1 MVVLMVTAAP
11 SEQDAEPFLDVLVGT
26 PYSLPTES
34 YPALAE
40 MTTRLRRARRDLDKA
55 VDTANKMG
63 LVAEL
68 DRAHAVFTVF
78 ESNSLEFEGPDLA
91 GTYDA
96 IESSEGQEVIRSLNA
111 NLLPEVLKRD
121 PEAFAAIG
129 LEMAR
134 VVANR
139 YVLTGGRGMSQ
150 SDLRSL
156 HSIVVKGSWYAG
168 QYRSFEAGISDSEHK
183 PFPTYSIPQAMGDYA
198 SWSQKEFDQDLAIL
212 RAAIGH
218 AWFTH
223 VHPFQDGNGRVARL
237 TTNVMLGQ
245 DGLPPAIVKARS
257 QRGQY
262 LAALSHSDEGGD
274 ILPLT
279 GLFLDTVERYIGEL
293 RKPRIF
299 QRMFDDLVQRR
310 GDSYFDW
317 YCACVSDFLQR
328 LGTELALS
336 NLTLHPID
344 QATREVFNQLRRDS
358 IGYNRYPAVLMAIVT
373 DDDSQELA
381 LYQTETATP
390 PTRTLRRPEDDDAV
404 PSIRFALRNPS
415 YSLSPWR
422 RAKATEV
429 NGLQQV
435 WVQPD
440 RPVKL
445 FVDDLRGRSQRP
457 IATGAPQLA
466 DRIRRAFSDRFIVP
480 REFHGST
487 RWMSRVNGGP
497 G

>member
-1 MVVLMVTAAP
+1 M
-11 SEQDAEPFLDVLVGT
+11 PFLEVLNGT
-26 PYSLPTES
+26 PYSLPSEAA
-34 YPALAE
+34 PALVE
-40 MTTRLRRARRDLDKA
+40 MTKRLRNVRRGLDRAIEQARR
-55 VDTANKMG
+55 MG
-63 LVAEL
+63 LIAEL

-91 GTYDA
+91 GTLDA
-96 IESSEGQEVIRSLNA
+96 IESTEGQAVIRSLNA
-111 NLLPEVLKRD
+111 NLLPEVLRRD

-139 YVLTGGRGMSQ
+139 YVRAGNRGMSQ

-168 QYRSFEAGISDSEHK
+168 QYRSFDAAIADSLHK
-183 PFPTYSIPQAMGDYA
+183 PFPTYAIPQAMGDYA
-198 SWSQKEFDQDLAIL
+198 AWSQKVFSQDLAIL

-293 RKPRIF
+293 RKPRVF
-299 QRMFDDLVQRR
+299 QKMFNEIVQRR
-310 GDSYFDW
+310 GDSYFEW
-317 YCACVSDFLQR
+317 YRSCVRDFLER

-344 QATREVFNQLRRDS
+344 EVTREVFNQLRRDAARDAGS
-358 IGYNRYPAVLMAIVT
+358 PAVLMAIVT
-373 DDDSQELA
+373 DDNGQELA
-381 LYQTETATP
+381 LYQTRTATP
-390 PTRTLRRPEDDDAV
+390 PSRTLQRPEDEEAV
-404 PSIRFALRNPS
+404 PAIRFALRNAP

-422 RAKATEV
+422 RARATEV
-429 NGLQQV
+429 HGLQRV

-440 RPVKL
+440 RPVRL
-445 FVDDLRGRSQRP
+445 FIDGLEGQTQQSVM
-457 IATGAPQLA
+457 TGVPELA
-466 DRIRRAFSDRFIVP
+466 DRIARAFAGEFMVP
-480 REFHGST
+480 REYHGSS

>member
-1 MVVLMVTAAP
+1 VVAGS
-11 SEQDAEPFLDVLVGT
+11 SEQSEAPFLEVLDGT
-26 PYSLPTES
+26 PYSLPSEAA
-34 YPALAE
+34 PALGE
-40 MTTRLRRARRDLDKA
+40 MTKRLRKVRRDLDKA
-55 VDTANKMG
+55 IDAARRMG

-96 IESSEGQEVIRSLNA
+96 IESTEGQAVIRSLNA
-111 NLLPEVLKRD
+111 NLLPEVLRRD

-139 YVLTGGRGMSQ
+139 YVRPGGRGLSQ

-168 QYRSFEAGISDSEHK
+168 QYRSFDAGISDSEHK
-183 PFPTYSIPQAMGDYA
+183 PFPTYAIPQAMGDYA
-198 SWSQKEFDQDLAIL
+198 GWSQKEFGSEQAIL

-237 TTNVMLGQ
+237 TSNVMLGQ

-293 RKPRIF
+293 RKPRVF
-299 QRMFDDLVQRR
+299 QKMFNDLVQRR

-317 YCACVSDFLQR
+317 YCACVGDFLQR

-344 QATREVFNQLRRDS
+344 QVTREVFNQLRRDV
-358 IGYNRYPAVLMAIVT
+358 IGYTRHPAVLMAIVT
-373 DDDSQELA
+373 DGSGQELA
-381 LYQTETATP
+381 LYQTQTATP
-390 PTRTLRRPEDDDAV
+390 PSRTLQRSEDEEAV
-404 PSIRFALRNPS
+404 PAIRFALRNPA
-415 YSLSPWR
+415 YNLSPWR
-422 RAKATEV
+422 RAKPTEV
-429 NGLQQV
+429 NGLQRV

-440 RPVKL
+440 RPVRL
-445 FVDDLRGRSQRP
+445 FVDDIAGRSQQP
-457 IATGAPQLA
+457 IAIGAPQLA
-466 DRIRRAFSDRFIVP
+466 DRIRRSFSARFIVP
-480 REFHGST
+480 REYHGST

>member
-1 MVVLMVTAAP
+1 M
-11 SEQDAEPFLDVLVGT
+11 SEPDDGRFLDVLNGT
-26 PYSLPTES
+26 PYSLPPAAG
-34 YPALAE
+34 PALSE
-40 MTTRLRRARRDLDKA
+40 MAGRLRKARRELG
-55 VDTANKMG
+55 TAIETAERMG

-96 IESSEGQEVIRSLNA
+96 VESTEGRSIVHTLNA

-139 YVLTGGRGMSQ
+139 YVGSGGRGLSQ

-156 HSIVVKGSWYAG
+156 HSIVVKGSWFAG
-168 QYRSFEAGISDSEHK
+168 QYRSFEAGISDSDHK
-183 PFPTYSIPQAMGDYA
+183 PFPTYAIPVAMDEYA
-198 SWSQKEFDQDLAIL
+198 AWSQKAFHEDLAIL
-212 RAAIGH
+212 RAAVGH

-245 DGLPPAIVKARS
+245 DGLPPAIVKAKS

-293 RKPRIF
+293 RKPRVF
-299 QRMFDDLVQRR
+299 QKMFHELVARR

-317 YCACVSDFLQR
+317 YCACVHDFLQR
-328 LGTELALS
+328 LGTELELGD
-336 NLTLHPID
+336 LTLHPID
-344 QATREVFNQLRRDS
+344 QLTRDVFNQLRRDA
-358 IGYNRYPAVLMAIVT
+358 IGYRQYPAVLIAVVT
-373 DDDSQELA
+373 DDDGQELGI
-381 LYQTETATP
+381 YQTQTATP
-390 PTRTLRRPEDDDAV
+390 PSRTVRRSEDQEAV
-404 PSIRFALRNPS
+404 PAIRFALRNPA

-422 RAKATEV
+422 RAKASEV
-429 NGLQQV
+429 GGLERV

-445 FVDDLRGRSQRP
+445 FVDDQSGRRQQPLAIGTSH
-457 IATGAPQLA
+457 LA
-466 DRIRRAFSDRFIVP
+466 DQIRRAFEARFIVP
-480 REFHGST
+480 REYHGST